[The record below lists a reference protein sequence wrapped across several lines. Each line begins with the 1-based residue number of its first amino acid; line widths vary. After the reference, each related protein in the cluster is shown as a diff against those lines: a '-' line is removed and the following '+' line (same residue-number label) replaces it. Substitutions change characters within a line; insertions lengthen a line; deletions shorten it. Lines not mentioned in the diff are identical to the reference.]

1 MKFRLLPSKRVVQI
15 VHISFGLVR
24 KRVAKWPFGSFCYG
38 AYIYI
43 YIYICIV
50 YKVLSIYRVLPGFRE
65 FAVFEKIKRF
75 FILFFGWV
83 LHRGG
88 QGPGKGPN
96 RRLHRS
102 TYI

>member
-43 YIYICIV
+43 
-50 YKVLSIYRVLPGFRE
+50 LQRWQAR
-65 FAVFEKIKRF
+65 
-75 FILFFGWV
+75 
-83 LHRGG
+83 
-88 QGPGKGPN
+88 PGKKDTPG
-96 RRLHRS
+96 RRGAKPPDSIEQGAKPPVR
-102 TYI
+102 